1 MNLSMNN
8 NMNIPTGVRRVTVS
22 LPNYIYQRLVKTVP
36 ERKVSSFVARVL
48 EEELLVSIEKP
59 IDPIDD
65 FLEMRKKVPKLSYK
79 KIREAIN
86 KGRE

>member
-1 MNLSMNN
+1 MNLIMND
-8 NMNIPTGVRRVTVS
+8 NMNISTDIRRVTVS

-36 ERKVSSFVARVL
+36 ERKVSSFVAAVL
-48 EEELLVSIEKP
+48 EEKLLASLGKSSN
-59 IDPIDD
+59 PIDD
-65 FLEMRKKVPKLSYK
+65 FLEMRKNVPKLSYK